1 MTRGGTGRALLRG
14 VRRVL
19 GGEPGDAF
27 AFVPVRREG
36 FPAMAGAVD
45 FYVHVPY
52 CRKRCMHC
60 PYNTKPLE
68 AAEVPRFY
76 AALRKE
82 ARRTAET
89 GATAEGRSLYVGG
102 GTPTCSSGELVHFLR
117 DFKDICGRPRS
128 IAVETSPEELDGATL
143 AGLREAGVGQLSV
156 GVQSFAPRVLA
167 SLGRSG
173 NPGEYAARLAA
184 AVAAGFGNVNADL
197 MHDADAGSLAD
208 LGDDIA
214 RVVEAGVDQVTVY
227 PLFRF
232 FRESGVEMP
241 GMRARRR
248 FCEFVRRKMEKAGFR
263 PVSVWSFRR
272 AEAEGEAF
280 SSVQRRQF
288 VGLGPG
294 AATSLEGLFAFNTF
308 DTAAWMER
316 TEAGRCAHALEM
328 ALSPNLRAC
337 YDLYWDLYALRLP
350 RRLPEGLRNRR
361 LLGALAALARGCG
374 FAHGE
379 TLTERGARWIHWLQ
393 NLCVLDYID
402 RVWVHSKATAFPA
415 GIRL

>member
-1 MTRGGTGRALLRG
+1 MTRGGLGRVFLRG
-14 VRRVL
+14 VRRVMS
-19 GGEPGDAF
+19 GEPGDAF
-27 AFVPVRREG
+27 AFAPVRREE
-36 FPAMAGAVD
+36 FPAMAGAMD

-52 CRKRCMHC
+52 CRKRCAHC
-60 PYNTKPLE
+60 PYNTKPLD
-68 AAEVPRFY
+68 AAEAPRFY
-76 AALRKE
+76 AALREE
-82 ARRTAET
+82 ARRSAAA

-102 GTPTCSSGELVHFLR
+102 GTPTCTGGELPRFLR
-117 DFKDICGRPRS
+117 DFAEICGRPRS
-128 IAVETSPEELDGATL
+128 IAVETSPEELDEATL
-143 AGLREAGVGQLSV
+143 RGLREAGVGQLSV
-156 GVQSFAPRVLA
+156 GVQSFSGRVLE
-167 SLGRSG
+167 SLGRR
-173 NPGEYAARLAA
+173 GETEKYAARLEA
-184 AVAAGFGNVNADL
+184 AVAAGFPNVNADL

-208 LGDDIA
+208 LGEDIERA
-214 RVVEAGVDQVTVY
+214 VATGVDQVTVY

-232 FRESGVEMP
+232 FRGSGVEMP
-241 GMRARRR
+241 RMRARRR
-248 FCEFVRRKMEKAGFR
+248 FCEFVRKKMDEAGFR

-272 AEAEGEAF
+272 DGAGGEAF

-316 TEAGRCAHALEM
+316 ASAGRCAHSLEM

-350 RRLPEGLRNRR
+350 RELPMELKRRR
-361 LLGALAALARGCG
+361 LLGVLAALARGCG
-374 FAHGE
+374 FARGE

-402 RVWVHSKATAFPA
+402 LVWTHSKATAFP
-415 GIRL
+415 GKIRL

>member
-1 MTRGGTGRALLRG
+1 MTRDELGRAVLRG

-19 GGEPGDAF
+19 SGEPGAAF
-27 AFVPVRREG
+27 AFAPVRRDG
-36 FPAMAGAVD
+36 FPAMAGATD

-52 CRKRCMHC
+52 CRKRCAHC
-60 PYNTKPLE
+60 PYNTKPLD
-68 AAEVPRFY
+68 AAETPRFY
-76 AALRKE
+76 AALREE
-82 ARRTAET
+82 ARRAAAA

-102 GTPTCSSGELVHFLR
+102 GTPTCTGGELVRFLR
-117 DFKDICGRPRS
+117 NFAAICGRPRS
-128 IAVETSPEELDGATL
+128 IAVETSPEELDESTL
-143 AGLREAGVGQLSV
+143 RGLREAGVTQLSV
-156 GVQSFAPRVLA
+156 GIQSFSEHVLK
-167 SLGRSG
+167 SLGRRG
-173 NPGEYAARLAA
+173 KAKEYATRLAA
-184 AVAAGFGNVNADL
+184 AVAAGFPNVNADL
-197 MHDADAGSLAD
+197 MHDADTGSLAD

-214 RVVEAGVDQVTVY
+214 QALAAGVDQVTVY

-232 FRESGVEMP
+232 FRGKGVEMP

-248 FCEFVRRKMEKAGFR
+248 FCEFVRQKMEATGFR

-272 AEAEGEAF
+272 EGAGGDAF

-308 DTAAWMER
+308 DTTAWMER
-316 TEAGRCAHALEM
+316 VEAGRCAHSLEM
-328 ALSPNLRAC
+328 PLSPNLRAC

-350 RRLPEGLRNRR
+350 RELPPVLKRRR
-361 LLGALAALARGCG
+361 LLGALAAFARGCG
-374 FAHGE
+374 FARGE

-402 RVWVHSKATAFPA
+402 RMWTHSKATPFPP
-415 GIRL
+415 GIQL

>member
-1 MTRGGTGRALLRG
+1 MTAGGTRRALLRAA
-14 VRRVL
+14 RRVL
-19 GGEPGDAF
+19 SGEPDE
-27 AFVPVRREG
+27 AFVFAPVRRDG
-36 FPAMAGAVD
+36 FPAVAGAAD

-52 CRKRCMHC
+52 CRKRCAHC
-60 PYNTKPLE
+60 PYNTKPLD
-68 AAEVPRFY
+68 APEVPRFY
-76 AALRKE
+76 AALREE
-82 ARRTAET
+82 ARRAAEA

-102 GTPTCSSGELVHFLR
+102 GTPTCTGGELARFLR
-117 DFKDICGRPRS
+117 DFEGICGRPRN
-128 IAVETSPEELDGATL
+128 IAVETSPEELDEATL
-143 AGLREAGVGQLSV
+143 RGLREAGVGQLSV
-156 GVQSFAPRVLA
+156 GVQSFSPHVLE
-167 SLGRSG
+167 SLGRKG
-173 NPGEYAARLAA
+173 DAEGYAARLEA
-184 AVAAGFGNVNADL
+184 AVGAGFGNVNADL
-197 MHDADAGSLAD
+197 MHDTGTGALAD
-208 LGDDIA
+208 LGEDIA
-214 RVVEAGVDQVTVY
+214 RAVAAGVDQITVY

-232 FRESGVEMP
+232 FRGSGVEMP

-248 FCEFVRRKMEKAGFR
+248 FCSFVREKMDEAGFQ

-272 AEAEGEAF
+272 AGAEGEAF

-316 TEAGRCAHALEM
+316 AETGRCAYSLEM

-337 YDLYWDLYALRLP
+337 YDLYWALYALNLP
-350 RRLPEGLRNRR
+350 RELPEALRRRR
-361 LLGALAALARGCG
+361 LLDALAALARGFG
-374 FAHGE
+374 FARGE

-402 RVWVHSKATAFPA
+402 HVWAHSKATAFPA

>member
-1 MTRGGTGRALLRG
+1 MTAGGTRRALLRT

-19 GGEPGDAF
+19 SGEPDEAF
-27 AFVPVRREG
+27 AFAPVRREG
-36 FPAMAGAVD
+36 FPAMAGAAD

-52 CRKRCMHC
+52 CRKRCAHC
-60 PYNTKPLE
+60 PYNTKPLD

-76 AALRKE
+76 AALREE
-82 ARRTAET
+82 ARRAAEA

-102 GTPTCSSGELVHFLR
+102 GTPTCTGGELARFLR
-117 DFKDICGRPRS
+117 DFAGICGRPRS
-128 IAVETSPEELDGATL
+128 IAVETSPEELDEGTL
-143 AGLREAGVGQLSV
+143 RGLREAGVGQLSV
-156 GVQSFAPRVLA
+156 GVQSFSPRVLE
-167 SLGRSG
+167 SLGRKG
-173 NPGEYAARLAA
+173 DAEGYAARLEA

-197 MHDADAGSLAD
+197 MHDTAGGTPAD
-208 LGDDIA
+208 LGEDIA
-214 RVVEAGVDQVTVY
+214 RAVAAGVDQVTVY

-232 FRESGVEMP
+232 FRGNGVDMP
-241 GMRARRR
+241 GMRERRR
-248 FCEFVRRKMEKAGFR
+248 FCEFVREKMDEAGFR

-272 AEAEGEAF
+272 KGASGEAF

-288 VGLGPG
+288 VGMGPG

-316 TEAGRCAHALEM
+316 AAAGRCAHSLEM

-350 RRLPEGLRNRR
+350 RELPEALRRRR
-361 LLGALAALARGCG
+361 LLGALASLARGCG
-374 FAHGE
+374 FARGE
-379 TLTERGARWIHWLQ
+379 TLTGRGARWIHWLQ

-402 RVWVHSKATAFPA
+402 RVWAHSKTAAFPD